1 MAGNERR
8 KRQRGVVLILVLFI
22 ISGLSLVSIE
32 LNRTILLDHVFSL
45 TSRSILASKPL
56 LNSCETLAALFLVR
70 KEQANGENERIAS
83 FAHTQNEF
91 SLFVNMYND
100 QLKSG
105 SIRISLEDENSR
117 FPLKALY
124 AEGSAG
130 TQKAE
135 ICRLMF
141 ERMLSFL
148 LLRHGYEGSHDAARL
163 CAREFL
169 DGLLSWGG
177 ETPLSTEDPLAK
189 HKPRTGAAGDNGIGG
204 HSGAGGLLHAMVNR
218 AAEHQYPS
226 AGRSLRICRQQRC
239 RFRICGDVSAPAS
252 ASGGRSNPG
261 VVQSRFRVL
270 RHCPA
275 FHTDPERTKPLASRN
290 KRGRHRGQA
299 VALRFRRLAY
309 QIIYAVGHPFSLVKE
324 QDMQRIGKIRGQDGF
339 TLLELMIVIVIL
351 GILGAV
357 VAPRF
362 MDEPDKARV
371 VQAKMQIENLSTAVK
386 KFYLDNAFYPSTEQG
401 LDALVTKPDT
411 GRAPRNYPPN
421 GYMSKIPRDPWGNDY
436 VYVAPGRR
444 TPFEIMSLGADGVE
458 GGDGFDAD
466 IWNDDVPEDR

>member
-177 ETPLSTEDPLAK
+177 ETPLSTEARAWYLEREPLYFPPFRPPESMAELLLIHWPSINHELARRVITGSGDIPGLADCCTLWSTGPLNINTLQPAVVYGFVDNSAVASEFVDTFLRLRAHQGEEAIPGWYRAVFESYGIALPSK
-189 HKPRTGAAGDNGIGG
+189 LILSEQSRWRRVTSEAGTGA
-204 HSGAGGLLHAMVNR
+204 
-218 AAEHQYPS
+218 
-226 AGRSLRICRQQRC
+226 
-239 RFRICGDVSAPAS
+239 
-252 ASGGRSNPG
+252 
-261 VVQSRFRVL
+261 
-270 RHCPA
+270 
-275 FHTDPERTKPLASRN
+275 
-290 KRGRHRGQA
+290 
-299 VALRFRRLAY
+299 RRLRCVS
-309 QIIYAVGHPFSLVKE
+309 VGWLTKSY
-324 QDMQRIGKIRGQDGF
+324 MQWVTRF
-339 TLLELMIVIVIL
+339 LL
-351 GILGAV
+351 
-357 VAPRF
+357 
-362 MDEPDKARV
+362 
-371 VQAKMQIENLSTAVK
+371 
-386 KFYLDNAFYPSTEQG
+386 
-401 LDALVTKPDT
+401 
-411 GRAPRNYPPN
+411 
-421 GYMSKIPRDPWGNDY
+421 
-436 VYVAPGRR
+436 
-444 TPFEIMSLGADGVE
+444 
-458 GGDGFDAD
+458 
-466 IWNDDVPEDR
+466 